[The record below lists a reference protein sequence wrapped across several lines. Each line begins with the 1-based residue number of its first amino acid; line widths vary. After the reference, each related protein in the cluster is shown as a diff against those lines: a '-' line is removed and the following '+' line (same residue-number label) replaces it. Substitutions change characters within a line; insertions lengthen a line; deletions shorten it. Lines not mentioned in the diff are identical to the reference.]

1 MPQLRWT
8 LLILGVLFVGL
19 LWWIER
25 RQRRR
30 PLDSGP
36 VEHDPLI
43 GPTPANTDNS
53 SQGVFREPTLNL
65 PEIRAR
71 DPMAHNE
78 LPVVEIEDDSLTA
91 RRTEPKSAAAV
102 IPPTLSLPVMES
114 GPVARRERLAD
125 GRPVDPPAMSGSQW
139 IRPNN
144 EQPSVPRLDI
154 PAGRR
159 STPRVEPRFDL
170 PPASPVARDDGD
182 AERAFN
188 EAVFGETGATEPGNE
203 TDVELAAHIAAAAEA
218 RKAAEAAKR
227 ATDSEGEVTI
237 AQEDDGQ
244 PVVVESMRAAVSG
257 WDATGRGSTRAD
269 FTDAKPNSADPAI
282 SEPDSA
288 EPGSAGSGSSELG
301 SAEPASDEPLSA
313 QPPAPPAPL
322 FTAADVTP
330 IKEPIVD
337 WPPDDRRKVVA
348 LRLVAPPP
356 DRLAGRALRLALASE
371 GFVLGKFQIFH
382 KPDGSGRAVLSA
394 ANLSKPGTFDVGTM
408 DSQRFGG
415 LSLFAVLPGPKPPLK
430 AFEDLLTTARNLNER
445 LQGALQDERG
455 GPLTPTRIAALRE
468 SVSTE
473 VST

>member
-8 LLILGVLFVGL
+8 LLILGVLFVAL

-43 GPTPANTDNS
+43 GPTPASSDNN
-53 SQGVFREPTLNL
+53 SQTAFREPTLNL
-65 PEIRAR
+65 PEMRAR
-71 DPMAHNE
+71 DPMAHHD

-91 RRTEPKSAAAV
+91 RRVEPKPAAAV
-102 IPPTLSLPVMES
+102 TPPTLSLPVMAS
-114 GPVARRERLAD
+114 GPMAKRDPL
-125 GRPVDPPAMSGSQW
+125 GGHPPAMSGTQW
-139 IRPNN
+139 IRPGN
-144 EQPSVPRLDI
+144 EAAPVPRLDT
-154 PAGRR
+154 PAGKRG
-159 STPRVEPRFDL
+159 TPRVEPRFDT
-170 PPASPVARDDGD
+170 PPAPVEERDDGE

-188 EAVFGETGATEPGNE
+188 EAVFGETGALEPGNE

-218 RKAAEAAKR
+218 RRAAEAAKR
-227 ATDSEGEVTI
+227 ATDAEGEVTI
-237 AQEDDGQ
+237 AQDD
-244 PVVVESMRAAVSG
+244 AADPAEAGPMKSA
-257 WDATGRGSTRAD
+257 ATARGSTGAD
-269 FTDAKPNSADPAI
+269 WSVA
-282 SEPDSA
+282 EPDSTGA
-288 EPGSAGSGSSELG
+288 DRSVAEPDWTGAGRSVAEPDSTGADSAMARPDSTEPGS
-301 SAEPASDEPLSA
+301 DEPHSA
-313 QPPAPPAPL
+313 QPPAPL

-356 DRLAGRALRLALASE
+356 ERLAGRALRLALASE
-371 GFVLGKFQIFH
+371 GFMLGKFQIFH
-382 KPDGSGRAVLSA
+382 KPDSSGRAVLSA

-430 AFEDLLTTARNLNER
+430 AFEDLLATARNLNER